1 MYLCMYFA
9 ATDNDF
15 EYPEAALDKIDFGS
29 MYLSIHGITF
39 FIPEWSLLWKSANSQ
54 SICYILTMLR
64 VL

>member
-1 MYLCMYFA
+1 MIMYLCMYFA

-39 FIPEWSLLWKSANSQ
+39 FIPE
-54 SICYILTMLR
+54 
-64 VL
+64 